1 MPEMQGTHVPVEL
14 IKLHNWLTPN

>member
-1 MPEMQGTHVPVEL
+1 MQGTHVPVEL